1 MSAQTT
7 KFKVQTGIDCNEQIQ
22 VNQRRKIQSTK
33 QVSIRMKKIG
43 QHKVQR
49 RCVVL
54 KFTQV
59 KFP

>member
-1 MSAQTT
+1 MSAQNT

-22 VNQRRKIQSTK
+22 VNQKRKIQSTK
-33 QVSIRMKKIG
+33 QISIRMKKIG
-43 QHKVQR
+43 HHKVQKW
-49 RCVVL
+49 CVVL